1 MGKLKQVCEKHGW
14 GVEWDDGKILVTPE
28 NVETVL
34 KLLNNDRLESP
45 VNEEVF
51 DVAGKNKVN

>member
-1 MGKLKQVCEKHGW
+1 
-14 GVEWDDGKILVTPE
+14 VTPE

-45 VNEEVF
+45 VTEEMF
-51 DVAGKNKVN
+51 DVTVKSRVA